1 MDIVKDKIFC
11 ILQKYLNEDLLDF
24 DVQTRVSLIED
35 LQFDSLQ
42 IVEFLTEV
50 ERVFHISFE
59 ESEQM
64 LEYVEDLEKLI
75 KYVNECVH
83 IKE

>member
-1 MDIVKDKIFC
+1 MGSVKENIFS
-11 ILQKYLNEDLLDF
+11 ILQNYLSENMWDLDLEAK
-24 DVQTRVSLIED
+24 VSLIED

-50 ERVFHISFE
+50 ERVFNISFE

-64 LEYVEDLEKLI
+64 LEYVDDLGKLI
-75 KYVNECVH
+75 DYVKECVE
-83 IKE
+83 K

>member
-1 MDIVKDKIFC
+1 MGNVKENIFS
-11 ILQKYLNEDLLDF
+11 ILQNYLSEDMWHLDLEAKI
-24 DVQTRVSLIED
+24 SLIED

-64 LEYVEDLEKLI
+64 LEYVDDLGKLI
-75 KYVNECVH
+75 DYVKECVE
-83 IKE
+83 K

>member
-1 MDIVKDKIFC
+1 MGNVKENIFS
-11 ILQKYLNEDLLDF
+11 ILQNYLSEDMWHLDLEAKI
-24 DVQTRVSLIED
+24 SLIED

-64 LEYVEDLEKLI
+64 LEYVDDLGKLI
-75 KYVNECVH
+75 EYVKECVE
-83 IKE
+83 K